1 MDSLCSRTVSP
12 DANPSSRHTNTH
24 TATVIGVHVCD
35 ERYPNVQSRLQA
47 LRESRQ
53 VKLTEINVPF
63 LSQGSQPVAAIAQR
77 RGLLF
82 LAKALRAAFA
92 HVRLLTRYLSSG
104 ARRTSVYVPY
114 PGVLVVLLIGLFP
127 KWLRP
132 RKIVLDAFISLYD
145 TAVEDRALISPR
157 HRIARLIRSLESKA
171 YKQADIVLVD
181 TAENAE
187 YFVRTFGTPRERIR
201 ALPLAIDEHA
211 FSRAPYPNDR
221 RPVRV
226 LFVGTFVPLQGVD
239 VIAQSAVALANR
251 DDIQFRIIGSGQ
263 TTPEVERILTHCPK
277 NTEWIKTW
285 LGSDNLAHEIAEADI
300 CLGIFGRTAK
310 TQRVWPLKN
319 YLYMATGRP
328 LITGDTVMARTL
340 AVSHDN
346 PAFLTVPV
354 NDSAALAN
362 AIVHLADAPDL
373 RANLAQESRNFFEQ
387 HLSRAR
393 TDMELATL
401 LVT

>member
-1 MDSLCSRTVSP
+1 LLTVSP
-12 DANPSSRHTNTH
+12 DANPSGGGTNTH
-24 TATVIGVHVCD
+24 AATVIGVHVCD

-53 VKLTEINVPF
+53 IKLTEINVPF
-63 LSQGSQPVAAIAQR
+63 LSQGSQPIAAIAQR
-77 RGLLF
+77 RGLFF

-92 HVRLLTRYLSSG
+92 HVRLLIRYLSSG

-181 TAENAE
+181 TQENAE
-187 YFVRTFGTPRERIR
+187 YFVHTFGTPRERIR
-201 ALPLAIDEHA
+201 ALPLAIDERA
-211 FSRAPYPNDR
+211 FSQARYPNNR

-226 LFVGTFVPLQGVD
+226 LFVGTFVPLQGVE
-239 VIAQSAVALANR
+239 VIAQSAVALSSR
-251 DDIQFRIIGSGQ
+251 DDIKFRIIGSGQ
-263 TTPEVERILTHCPK
+263 TAPEVERILNRCS

-285 LGSDNLAHEIAEADI
+285 LGSDDLAHEIAEADI
-300 CLGIFGRTAK
+300 CLGIFGRTTK

-340 AVSHDN
+340 SVSHVN

-362 AIVHLADAPDL
+362 AIVQLADAPDL
-373 RANLAQESRNFFEQ
+373 RANLAQESRSFFEQ

-393 TDMELATL
+393 TDMELTTL